1 MFRLSMMNLN
11 LTLLCAMV
19 RIIFVDP
26 IEKEHVPTNIY
37 ESMLQLIEEDTFP
50 PKLKKRNATWF
61 KDKK

>member
-1 MFRLSMMNLN
+1 
-11 LTLLCAMV
+11 MV